1 MSEGVT
7 RINSILPSKDTTTL
21 LDALQYEYVDL
32 IGVDPDNVPHYL
44 TLLTTLLDNKIEVRG
59 ITMVTII
66 ISKTSD
72 NYYRIFIHDVLPW
85 LLII

>member
-1 MSEGVT
+1 MSEGVA
-7 RINSILPSKDTTTL
+7 RINSILPSKDSTTL

-66 ISKTSD
+66 ISD
-72 NYYRIFIHDVLPW
+72 NYYKILIHVVLPW

>member
-1 MSEGVT
+1 MSEGVA

-21 LDALQYEYVDL
+21 IDALQYEYVDL

-44 TLLTTLLDNKIEVRG
+44 ALLTTLLDNKIEVRG

-72 NYYRIFIHDVLPW
+72 NYYRILIHVVSPW

>member
-72 NYYRIFIHDVLPW
+72 NYYRILIHDVLPW

>member
-32 IGVDPDNVPHYL
+32 IGVDPDNVLHYL

-72 NYYRIFIHDVLPW
+72 NYYRILIHDVLPW